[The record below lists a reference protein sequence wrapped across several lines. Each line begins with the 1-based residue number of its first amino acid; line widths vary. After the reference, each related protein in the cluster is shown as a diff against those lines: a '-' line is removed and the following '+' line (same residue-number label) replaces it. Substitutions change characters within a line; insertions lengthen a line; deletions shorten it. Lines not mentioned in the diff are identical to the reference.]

1 MVDVIRATSTI
12 IMGII
17 TLEAGMFTTDS
28 SAIERSS
35 IIESTVEATVAQNLT
50 QEILGMG
57 EALPT
62 IGKIIFVPATD
73 IILNLPVK
81 EAIAELQAING
92 VDLFKHLTF
101 LTMILNQL
109 LSQR

>member
-1 MVDVIRATSTI
+1 MVDAIRATSTT

-17 TLEAGMFTTDS
+17 TLEAAMFTTDS
-28 SAIERSS
+28 SAIGGSS
-35 IIESTVEATVAQNLT
+35 IIESTVEAIVAQNLT

-57 EALPT
+57 EALLT

-73 IILNLPVK
+73 IIQNLPIK
-81 EAIAELQAING
+81 EAIAELQATNG
-92 VDLFKHLTF
+92 VDPYKHLTF